1 MESRLTLAR
10 PVRAPFLTG
19 IAEAEV
25 RIVVRKN
32 GLEGTATGALHGTA
46 DGAARRS
53 AQQMDGVHGV
63 DAWDC
68 EEPLNAKNHG
78 VEASKNRTVVDV
90 LLLWYCAAA
99 SC

>member
-1 MESRLTLAR
+1 MESRLTLAD

-25 RIVVRKN
+25 VRIVVLKN
-32 GLEGTATGALHGTA
+32 GLEGTAAGALRGTA

-90 LLLWYCAAA
+90 LLLLRGC
-99 SC
+99 